1 MLLIISIVMNAF
13 SQSEKVPS
21 FEEILL
27 NCLDNSKSYQA
38 KIKATE
44 STYASFINYSKKD
57 AFQLQAGTGTSKYL
71 FNAPENKNVLEGSPS
86 ATLTLPKLYNT
97 SVSLSVPFSVS
108 SLTNP
113 DIKLYPDFTLNT
125 VISEIL
131 FGDSFDAVLADRA
144 LSYAEALESQRL
156 KEFELAKSVLSAI
169 QNVIV
174 NNSLLS
180 EAEANYTSAEKDLN
194 KVVILKLYATDN
206 SKLKELEYAVELQK
220 IKKENAKN
228 TYNLSVR
235 TFETL
240 TKTTWNKDIT
250 LPVVNPLGE
259 YSKINAENSVS
270 IQLANKKYSNTKSKL
285 SLKVNGDT
293 PLINAGIYATSEAP
307 SSTTNTQG
315 KIDAGVSGSFSFNE
329 VLASV
334 KAGYQEKTSSPYISF
349 SLSLKPDLKTED
361 EAEIEALELA
371 VQSEEINRD
380 SVILQVRDELDALYE
395 KILVNSGELL
405 RAKAY
410 EIICNKKYEESK
422 MLTEKGLQD
431 KSDEDKVLLSYEKAK
446 VDSIKAEIDKIKLS
460 YELKAY
466 YTQGE
471 E

>member
-1 MLLIISIVMNAF
+1 MLLITFVIMNAF
-13 SQSEKVPS
+13 SQSEKTPS

-27 NCLDNSKSYQA
+27 NCLNNSKSYQA
-38 KIKATE
+38 KVKATE

-57 AFQLQAGTGTSKYL
+57 AFQLQAGTGMSKYL
-71 FNAPENKNVLEGSPS
+71 LNASENKNVLEGSPS
-86 ATLTLPKLYNT
+86 ATITLPNLYNT
-97 SVSLSVPFSVS
+97 SVAINVPFSVS

-113 DIKLYPDFTLNT
+113 EIKMYPDFSLNT

-131 FGDSFDAVLADRA
+131 FGDGFDSVLADRI
-144 LSYAEALESQRL
+144 LSYAGALESQRL
-156 KEFELAKSVLSAI
+156 KELELAKSVLSAM
-169 QNVIV
+169 QNIIV
-174 NNSLLS
+174 NNNLLS

-194 KVVILKLYATDN
+194 EAVILKLYASDN
-206 SKLKELEYAVELQK
+206 SKLKELQYAVELQK

-228 TYNLSVR
+228 TYNLSIR

-240 TKTTWNKDIT
+240 TKTTWNKDII
-250 LPVVNPLGE
+250 LPVVNPLDE
-259 YSKINAENSVS
+259 YSKINAENTVS

-307 SSTTNTQG
+307 TSISDTVG
-315 KIDAGVSGSFSFNE
+315 KIDAGISSSFSFNE
-329 VLASV
+329 VSASI
-334 KAGYQEKTSSPYISF
+334 KAGYQEKISSPYISF

-361 EAEIEALELA
+361 EAEIESLELA

-395 KILVNSGELL
+395 KILANSSEIV

-410 EIICNKKYEESK
+410 EVICNKKYEESK

-431 KSDEDKVLLSYEKAK
+431 KSDEEKVLLSYEKAK

-471 E
+471 K